1 MTMKRN
7 IYRLAAAVFAAV
19 LILALASCGSQ
30 RRTSTVVGG
39 SYGEVSLDECFGNL
53 AASYTPWTTM
63 SAPLKIEI
71 SHPVRFSASGKAE
84 MVKGQCVSMVFR
96 KIGIK
101 VAELYVD
108 RDSVM
113 FVVKPLKIAYT
124 ESFARFS
131 NRTGLTMDDLQSALL
146 GQAFVPGRGTV
157 SAGSLSEFTLAAA
170 DGGTAGE
177 DVVRWTMTPRRSPDE
192 IYFTAATPMPFGSD
206 ASRLEAVGVN
216 AGGGVKFE
224 YSDFANTEAGLIGSR
239 ANLRAS
245 FGGKTLAGNLRWTA
259 DRADWNKPMTVG
271 RPSIPADYR
280 RLDTA
285 GMLRII
291 QNTLR

>member
-1 MTMKRN
+1 MKS
-7 IYRLAAAVFAAV
+7 IYRIAAAAVAV
-19 LILALASCGSQ
+19 LLVIGLASCGS
-30 RRTSTVVGG
+30 RRPTTVAGG
-39 SYGEVSLDECFGNL
+39 TYGEVSLDECFGNL
-53 AASYTPWTTM
+53 AASYAPWTSM
-63 SAPLKIEI
+63 SAPMKIEV
-71 SHPVRFSASGKAE
+71 SEPVRFSASGKAE
-84 MVKGQCVSMVFR
+84 MVKGQCISMVFR

-131 NRTGLTMDDLQSALL
+131 NSTGLTLDDLQSALL

-157 SAGSLSEFTLAAA
+157 GAGSLSAFTLAAA
-170 DGGTAGE
+170 DGGAIGE

-192 IYFTAATPMPFGSD
+192 IYFTAATPMPFGSE

-224 YSDFANTEAGLIGSR
+224 YSDFANTGAGLIGSR
-239 ANLRAS
+239 ANLRAT
-245 FGGKTLAGNLRWTA
+245 FGGKSLSGSLRWTA
-259 DRADWNKPMTVG
+259 DRTDWNKPLTVG
-271 RPSIPADYR
+271 RPSIPVDYR

-285 GMLRII
+285 AMLRII

>member
-1 MTMKRN
+1 MTMKS
-7 IYRLAAAVFAAV
+7 IYRIAAAAVAV
-19 LILALASCGSQ
+19 LLVIGLASCGS
-30 RRTSTVVGG
+30 RRPTTVAGG
-39 SYGEVSLDECFGNL
+39 TYGEVSLDECFGNL
-53 AASYTPWTTM
+53 AASYAPWTSM
-63 SAPLKIEI
+63 SAPMKIEV
-71 SHPVRFSASGKAE
+71 SEPVRFSASGKAE
-84 MVKGQCVSMVFR
+84 MVKGQCISMVFR

-131 NRTGLTMDDLQSALL
+131 NSTGLTLDDLQSALL
-146 GQAFVPGRGTV
+146 GQAFVHGRGTV
-157 SAGSLSEFTLAAA
+157 AAGSLSAFTLAAA
-170 DGGTAGE
+170 DGGAIGE

-192 IYFTAATPMPFGSD
+192 IYFTAATPMPFGSE

-224 YSDFANTEAGLIGSR
+224 YSDFANTGAGLIGSR
-239 ANLRAS
+239 ANLRAT
-245 FGGKTLAGNLRWTA
+245 FGGKSLSGSLRWTA
-259 DRADWNKPMTVG
+259 DRTDWNKPLTVG

-285 GMLRII
+285 AMLRII

>member
-1 MTMKRN
+1 MTMKS
-7 IYRLAAAVFAAV
+7 IYRIAAAAVAV
-19 LILALASCGSQ
+19 LLVIGLASCGS
-30 RRTSTVVGG
+30 RRPTTVAGG
-39 SYGEVSLDECFGNL
+39 TYGEVSLDECFGNL
-53 AASYTPWTTM
+53 AASYAPWTSM
-63 SAPLKIEI
+63 SAPMKIEV
-71 SHPVRFSASGKAE
+71 SEPVRFSASGKAE
-84 MVKGQCVSMVFR
+84 MVKGQCISMVFR

-131 NRTGLTMDDLQSALL
+131 NSTGLTLDDLQSLLL
-146 GQAFVPGRGTV
+146 GQALVPGRGTV
-157 SAGSLSEFTLAAA
+157 GAGSLPAFPPAAA
-170 DGGTAGE
+170 DGGAIGE

-192 IYFTAATPMPFGSD
+192 IYFTAATPMPFGSE

-224 YSDFANTEAGLIGSR
+224 YSDFANTGAGLIGSR
-239 ANLRAS
+239 ANLRAT
-245 FGGKTLAGNLRWTA
+245 FGGKSLSGSLRWTA
-259 DRADWNKPMTVG
+259 DRTDWNKPLTVG
-271 RPSIPADYR
+271 RPSIPVDYR

-285 GMLRII
+285 AMLRII

>member
-1 MTMKRN
+1 MTMKS
-7 IYRLAAAVFAAV
+7 IYRIAAAAVAV
-19 LILALASCGSQ
+19 LLVIGLASCGS
-30 RRTSTVVGG
+30 RRPTTVAGG
-39 SYGEVSLDECFGNL
+39 TYGEVSLDECFGNL
-53 AASYTPWTTM
+53 AASYAPWTSM
-63 SAPLKIEI
+63 SAPMKIEV
-71 SHPVRFSASGKAE
+71 SEPVRFSASGKAE
-84 MVKGQCVSMVFR
+84 MVKGQCISMVFR

-131 NRTGLTMDDLQSALL
+131 NSTGLTLDDLQSALL

-157 SAGSLSEFTLAAA
+157 GAGSLSAFTLAAA
-170 DGGTAGE
+170 DGGAIGE

-192 IYFTAATPMPFGSD
+192 IYFTAATPMPFGSE

-224 YSDFANTEAGLIGSR
+224 YSDFANTGAGLIGSR
-239 ANLRAS
+239 ANLRAT
-245 FGGKTLAGNLRWTA
+245 FGGKSLSGSLRWTA
-259 DRADWNKPMTVG
+259 DRTDWNKPLTVG

-285 GMLRII
+285 AMLRII

>member
-1 MTMKRN
+1 MKS
-7 IYRLAAAVFAAV
+7 IYRIAAAAVAV
-19 LILALASCGSQ
+19 LLVIGLASCGS
-30 RRTSTVVGG
+30 RRQTTVAGG
-39 SYGEVSLDECFGNL
+39 TYGEVSLDECFGNL
-53 AASYTPWTTM
+53 AASYAPWTSM
-63 SAPLKIEI
+63 SAPMKIEV
-71 SHPVRFSASGKAE
+71 SEPVRFSASGKAE
-84 MVKGQCVSMVFR
+84 MVKGQCISMVFR

-131 NRTGLTMDDLQSALL
+131 NSTGLTLDDLQSALL

-157 SAGSLSEFTLAAA
+157 GAGSLSAFTLAAA
-170 DGGTAGE
+170 AGGTAGE

-192 IYFTAATPMPFGSD
+192 IYFTAATPMPFGSE

-224 YSDFANTEAGLIGSR
+224 YSDFANTGAGLIGSR
-239 ANLRAS
+239 TNLRAT
-245 FGGKTLAGNLRWTA
+245 FGGKSLSGSLRWTA
-259 DRADWNKPMTVG
+259 DRTDWNKPLTVG
-271 RPSIPADYR
+271 RPSIPVDYR

-285 GMLRII
+285 AMLRII

>member
-1 MTMKRN
+1 MTMKS
-7 IYRLAAAVFAAV
+7 IYRIAAAAVAV
-19 LILALASCGSQ
+19 LLVIGLASCGS
-30 RRTSTVVGG
+30 RRPTTVAGG
-39 SYGEVSLDECFGNL
+39 TYGEVSLDECFGNL
-53 AASYTPWTTM
+53 AASYAPWTSM
-63 SAPLKIEI
+63 SAPMKIEV
-71 SHPVRFSASGKAE
+71 SEPVRFSASGKAE
-84 MVKGQCVSMVFR
+84 MVKGQCISMVFR

-131 NRTGLTMDDLQSALL
+131 NSTGLTLDDLQSALL

-157 SAGSLSEFTLAAA
+157 GAGSLSAFTLAAA
-170 DGGTAGE
+170 DGGAIGE

-192 IYFTAATPMPFGSD
+192 IYFTAATPMPFGSE

-224 YSDFANTEAGLIGSR
+224 YSDFANTGAGLIGSR
-239 ANLRAS
+239 ANLRAT
-245 FGGKTLAGNLRWTA
+245 FGGKSLSGSLRWTA
-259 DRADWNKPMTVG
+259 DRTDWNKPLTVG
-271 RPSIPADYR
+271 RPSIPVDYR

-285 GMLRII
+285 AMLRII

>member
-1 MTMKRN
+1 MKS
-7 IYRLAAAVFAAV
+7 IYRIAAAAVAV
-19 LILALASCGSQ
+19 LLVIGLASCGS
-30 RRTSTVVGG
+30 RRPTTVAGG
-39 SYGEVSLDECFGNL
+39 TYGEVSLDECFGNL
-53 AASYTPWTTM
+53 AASYAPWTSM
-63 SAPLKIEI
+63 SAPMKIEV
-71 SHPVRFSASGKAE
+71 SEPVRFSASGKAE
-84 MVKGQCVSMVFR
+84 MVKGQCISMVLR

-131 NRTGLTMDDLQSALL
+131 NSTGLTLDDLQSALL

-157 SAGSLSEFTLAAA
+157 GAGSLSAFTLAAA
-170 DGGTAGE
+170 DGGAIGE

-192 IYFTAATPMPFGSD
+192 IYFTAATPMPFGSE

-224 YSDFANTEAGLIGSR
+224 YSDFANTGAGLIGSR
-239 ANLRAS
+239 ANLRAT
-245 FGGKTLAGNLRWTA
+245 FGGKSLSGSLRWTA
-259 DRADWNKPMTVG
+259 DRTDWNKPLTVG

-285 GMLRII
+285 AMLPII

>member
-1 MTMKRN
+1 MTMKS
-7 IYRLAAAVFAAV
+7 IYRIAAAAVAV
-19 LILALASCGSQ
+19 LLVIGLASCGS
-30 RRTSTVVGG
+30 RRPTTVAGG
-39 SYGEVSLDECFGNL
+39 TYGEVSLDECFGNL
-53 AASYTPWTTM
+53 AASYATWTSM
-63 SAPLKIEI
+63 SAPMKIEV
-71 SHPVRFSASGKAE
+71 SEPVRFSASGKAE
-84 MVKGQCVSMVFR
+84 MVKGQCISMVFR

-131 NRTGLTMDDLQSALL
+131 NSTGLTLDDLQSALL

-157 SAGSLSEFTLAAA
+157 GAGSLSAFTLAAA
-170 DGGTAGE
+170 DGGAIGE

-192 IYFTAATPMPFGSD
+192 IYFTAATPMPFGSE

-224 YSDFANTEAGLIGSR
+224 YSDFANTGAGLIGSR
-239 ANLRAS
+239 ANLRAT
-245 FGGKTLAGNLRWTA
+245 FGGKSLSGSLRWTA
-259 DRADWNKPMTVG
+259 DRTDWNKPLTVG
-271 RPSIPADYR
+271 RPSIPVDYR

-285 GMLRII
+285 AMLRII

>member
-1 MTMKRN
+1 MTMKS
-7 IYRLAAAVFAAV
+7 IYRIAAAAVAV
-19 LILALASCGSQ
+19 LLVIGLASCGS
-30 RRTSTVVGG
+30 RRPTTVAGG
-39 SYGEVSLDECFGNL
+39 TYGEVSLDECFGNL
-53 AASYTPWTTM
+53 AASYAPWTSM
-63 SAPLKIEI
+63 SAPMKIEV
-71 SHPVRFSASGKAE
+71 SEPVRFSASGKAE
-84 MVKGQCVSMVFR
+84 MVKGQCISMVFR

-131 NRTGLTMDDLQSALL
+131 NSTGLTLDDLQSALL

-157 SAGSLSEFTLAAA
+157 AAGSLSAFTLAAA
-170 DGGTAGE
+170 DGGAIGE

-192 IYFTAATPMPFGSD
+192 IYFTAATPMPFGSE

-224 YSDFANTEAGLIGSR
+224 YSDFANTGAGLIGSR
-239 ANLRAS
+239 ANLRAT
-245 FGGKTLAGNLRWTA
+245 FGGKSLSGSLRWTA
-259 DRADWNKPMTVG
+259 DRADWNKPLTVG
-271 RPSIPADYR
+271 RPSIPVDYH

-285 GMLRII
+285 AMLRII

>member
-1 MTMKRN
+1 MTMKS
-7 IYRLAAAVFAAV
+7 IYRIAAAAVAV
-19 LILALASCGSQ
+19 LLIIGLASCGS
-30 RRTSTVVGG
+30 RRPTTVAGG
-39 SYGEVSLDECFGNL
+39 TYGEVSLDECFGNL
-53 AASYTPWTTM
+53 AASYAPWTSM
-63 SAPLKIEI
+63 SAPMKIEI
-71 SHPVRFSASGKAE
+71 SEPVRFSASGKAE
-84 MVKGQCVSMVFR
+84 MVKGQCISMVFR

-131 NRTGLTMDDLQSALL
+131 NSTGLTLDDLQSALL

-157 SAGSLSEFTLAAA
+157 GAGSLSAFTLAAA
-170 DGGTAGE
+170 DGGAIGE
-177 DVVRWTMTPRRSPDE
+177 DVVRWTMIPRRSADE
-192 IYFTAATPMPFGSD
+192 IYFTAATPMPFGSE

-224 YSDFANTEAGLIGSR
+224 YSDFANTGAGLIGSR
-239 ANLRAS
+239 ANLRAT
-245 FGGKTLAGNLRWTA
+245 FGGKSLSGSLRWTA
-259 DRADWNKPMTVG
+259 DRTDWNKPLTVG

-285 GMLRII
+285 AMLRII

>member
-1 MTMKRN
+1 MKS
-7 IYRLAAAVFAAV
+7 IYRIAAAAVAV
-19 LILALASCGSQ
+19 LLVIGLASCGS
-30 RRTSTVVGG
+30 RRPTTVAGG
-39 SYGEVSLDECFGNL
+39 TYGEVSLDECFGNL
-53 AASYTPWTTM
+53 AASYAPWTSM
-63 SAPLKIEI
+63 SAPMKIEV
-71 SHPVRFSASGKAE
+71 SEPVRFSASGKAE
-84 MVKGQCVSMVFR
+84 MVKGQCISMVFR

-131 NRTGLTMDDLQSALL
+131 NSTGLTLDDLQSALL

-157 SAGSLSEFTLAAA
+157 AAGSLSAFTLAAA
-170 DGGTAGE
+170 DGGAIGE

-192 IYFTAATPMPFGSD
+192 IYFTAATPMPFGSE

-224 YSDFANTEAGLIGSR
+224 YSDFANTGAGLIGSR
-239 ANLRAS
+239 ANLRAT
-245 FGGKTLAGNLRWTA
+245 FGGKSLSGSLRWTA
-259 DRADWNKPMTVG
+259 DRSDWNKPLTVG

-285 GMLRII
+285 AMLRII

>member
-1 MTMKRN
+1 MTMKS
-7 IYRLAAAVFAAV
+7 IYRIAAAAVAV
-19 LILALASCGSQ
+19 LLVIGLASCGS
-30 RRTSTVVGG
+30 RRPTTVAGG
-39 SYGEVSLDECFGNL
+39 TYGEVSLDECFGNL
-53 AASYTPWTTM
+53 AASYAPWTSM
-63 SAPLKIEI
+63 SAPMKIEV
-71 SHPVRFSASGKAE
+71 SEPVRFSASGKAE
-84 MVKGQCVSMVFR
+84 MVKGQCISMVFR

-131 NRTGLTMDDLQSALL
+131 NSTGLTLDDLQSALL

-157 SAGSLSEFTLAAA
+157 GAGSLSAFTLVAA
-170 DGGTAGE
+170 DGGAIGE

-192 IYFTAATPMPFGSD
+192 IYFTAATPMPFGSE

-224 YSDFANTEAGLIGSR
+224 YSDFANTGAGLIGSR
-239 ANLRAS
+239 ANLRAT
-245 FGGKTLAGNLRWTA
+245 FGGKSLSGSLRWTA
-259 DRADWNKPMTVG
+259 DRTDWNKPLTVG
-271 RPSIPADYR
+271 RPSIPVDYR

-285 GMLRII
+285 AMLRII

>member
-1 MTMKRN
+1 MTMKS
-7 IYRLAAAVFAAV
+7 IYRIAAAAVAV
-19 LILALASCGSQ
+19 LLVIGLASCGS
-30 RRTSTVVGG
+30 RRPTTVAGG
-39 SYGEVSLDECFGNL
+39 TYGEVSLDECFGNL
-53 AASYTPWTTM
+53 AASYAPWTSM
-63 SAPLKIEI
+63 SAPMKIEV
-71 SHPVRFSASGKAE
+71 SEPVRFSASGKAE
-84 MVKGQCVSMVFR
+84 MVKGQCISMVFR

-131 NRTGLTMDDLQSALL
+131 NSTGLTLDDLQSVLL

-157 SAGSLSEFTLAAA
+157 GAGSLSAFTLAAA
-170 DGGTAGE
+170 DGGAIGE

-192 IYFTAATPMPFGSD
+192 IYFTAATPMPFGSE

-224 YSDFANTEAGLIGSR
+224 YSDFANTGAGLIGSR
-239 ANLRAS
+239 ANLRAT
-245 FGGKTLAGNLRWTA
+245 FGGKSLSGSLRWTA
-259 DRADWNKPMTVG
+259 DRTDWNKPLTVG
-271 RPSIPADYR
+271 RPSIPVDYR

-285 GMLRII
+285 AMLRII

>member
-1 MTMKRN
+1 MTMKS
-7 IYRLAAAVFAAV
+7 IYRIAAAAVAV
-19 LILALASCGSQ
+19 LLIIGLASCGS
-30 RRTSTVVGG
+30 RRPTTVAGG
-39 SYGEVSLDECFGNL
+39 TYGEVSLDECFGNL
-53 AASYTPWTTM
+53 AASYAPWTSM
-63 SAPLKIEI
+63 SAPMKIEI
-71 SHPVRFSASGKAE
+71 SEPVRFSASGKAE
-84 MVKGQCVSMVFR
+84 MVKGQCISMVFR

-131 NRTGLTMDDLQSALL
+131 NSTGLTLDDLQSALL
-146 GQAFVPGRGTV
+146 GQAFVLGRGTV
-157 SAGSLSEFTLAAA
+157 GAGSLSAFTLAAA
-170 DGGTAGE
+170 DGGAIGE
-177 DVVRWTMTPRRSPDE
+177 DVVRWTMIPRRSADE
-192 IYFTAATPMPFGSD
+192 IYFTAATPMPFGSE

-224 YSDFANTEAGLIGSR
+224 YSDFANTGAGLIGSR
-239 ANLRAS
+239 ANLRAT
-245 FGGKTLAGNLRWTA
+245 FGGKSLSGSLRWTA
-259 DRADWNKPMTVG
+259 DRTDWNKPLTVG

-285 GMLRII
+285 AMLRII

>member
-1 MTMKRN
+1 MTMKS
-7 IYRLAAAVFAAV
+7 IYRIAAAAVAV
-19 LILALASCGSQ
+19 LLVIGLASCGSQ

-39 SYGEVSLDECFGNL
+39 SYGEVSLEECFGKL

-131 NRTGLTMDDLQSALL
+131 SRTGLTLDDLQSALL
-146 GQAFVPGRGTV
+146 GQAFVPGQGTV
-157 SAGSLSEFTLAAA
+157 DGESLSAFTLAAA
-170 DGGTAGE
+170 DGGAAGE
-177 DVVRWTMTPRRSPDE
+177 EVVRWTMTPRRSPDE
-192 IYFTAATPMPFGSD
+192 VYFTAATPMPFGSD

-224 YSDFANTEAGLIGSR
+224 YSDFANTGAGLIGSR

-259 DRADWNKPMTVG
+259 DRAEWNKPMTVG

-285 GMLRII
+285 AMLRII

>member
-1 MTMKRN
+1 MTMKS
-7 IYRLAAAVFAAV
+7 IYRIAAAAVAV
-19 LILALASCGSQ
+19 LLVIGLASCGS
-30 RRTSTVVGG
+30 RRPTTVAGG
-39 SYGEVSLDECFGNL
+39 TYGEVSLDECFGNL
-53 AASYTPWTTM
+53 AASYAPWTSM
-63 SAPLKIEI
+63 SAPMKIEV
-71 SHPVRFSASGKAE
+71 SEPVRFSASGKAE
-84 MVKGQCVSMVFR
+84 MVKGQCISMVFR

-131 NRTGLTMDDLQSALL
+131 NSTGLTLDDLQSALL

-157 SAGSLSEFTLAAA
+157 GAGSLSAFTLAAA
-170 DGGTAGE
+170 DGGAIGE

-192 IYFTAATPMPFGSD
+192 IYFTGATPMPFGSE

-224 YSDFANTEAGLIGSR
+224 YSDFANTGAGLIGSR
-239 ANLRAS
+239 ANLRAT
-245 FGGKTLAGNLRWTA
+245 FGGKSLSGSLRWTA
-259 DRADWNKPMTVG
+259 DRTDWNKPLTVG
-271 RPSIPADYR
+271 RPSIPVDYR

-285 GMLRII
+285 AMLRII

>member
-1 MTMKRN
+1 MTMKS
-7 IYRLAAAVFAAV
+7 IYRIAAAAVAV
-19 LILALASCGSQ
+19 LLVIGLASCGS
-30 RRTSTVVGG
+30 RRPTTVAGG
-39 SYGEVSLDECFGNL
+39 TYGEVSLDECFGNL
-53 AASYTPWTTM
+53 AASYAPWTSM
-63 SAPLKIEI
+63 SAPMKIEV
-71 SHPVRFSASGKAE
+71 SEPVRFSASGKAE
-84 MVKGQCVSMVFR
+84 MVKGQCISMVFR

-131 NRTGLTMDDLQSALL
+131 NSTGLTLDDLQSVLL

-157 SAGSLSEFTLAAA
+157 GAGSLSAFTLAAA
-170 DGGTAGE
+170 DGGAIGE

-192 IYFTAATPMPFGSD
+192 IYFTAATPMPFGSE

-224 YSDFANTEAGLIGSR
+224 YSDFANTGAGLIGSR
-239 ANLRAS
+239 ANLRAT
-245 FGGKTLAGNLRWTA
+245 FGGKSLSGSLRWTA
-259 DRADWNKPMTVG
+259 DRSDWNKPLTVG

-285 GMLRII
+285 AMLRII

>member
-1 MTMKRN
+1 MKS
-7 IYRLAAAVFAAV
+7 IYRIAAAAVAV
-19 LILALASCGSQ
+19 LLVIGLASCGS
-30 RRTSTVVGG
+30 RRPTTVAGG
-39 SYGEVSLDECFGNL
+39 TYGEVSLDECFGNL
-53 AASYTPWTTM
+53 AASYAPWTSM
-63 SAPLKIEI
+63 SAPMKIEV
-71 SHPVRFSASGKAE
+71 SEPVRFSASGKAE
-84 MVKGQCVSMVFR
+84 MVKGQCISMVFR

-131 NRTGLTMDDLQSALL
+131 NSTGLTLDDLQSALL

-157 SAGSLSEFTLAAA
+157 AAGSLSAFTLAAA
-170 DGGTAGE
+170 DGGAIGE

-192 IYFTAATPMPFGSD
+192 IYFTAATPMPFGSE

-224 YSDFANTEAGLIGSR
+224 YSDFANTGAGLIGSR
-239 ANLRAS
+239 ANLRAT
-245 FGGKTLAGNLRWTA
+245 FGGKSLSGSLRWTA
-259 DRADWNKPMTVG
+259 DRTDWNKPLTVG
-271 RPSIPADYR
+271 RPSIPVDYR

-285 GMLRII
+285 AMLRII

>member
-1 MTMKRN
+1 MTMKS
-7 IYRLAAAVFAAV
+7 IYRIAAAAVAV
-19 LILALASCGSQ
+19 LLVIGLASCGS
-30 RRTSTVVGG
+30 RRPTTVAGG
-39 SYGEVSLDECFGNL
+39 TYGEVSLDECFGNL
-53 AASYTPWTTM
+53 AASYAPWTSM
-63 SAPLKIEI
+63 SAPMKIEV
-71 SHPVRFSASGKAE
+71 SEPVRFSASGKAE
-84 MVKGQCVSMVFR
+84 MVKGQCISMVFR

-131 NRTGLTMDDLQSALL
+131 NSTGLTLDDLQSALL

-157 SAGSLSEFTLAAA
+157 GAGSLSAFTLAAA
-170 DGGTAGE
+170 DGGAIGE

-192 IYFTAATPMPFGSD
+192 IYFTAATPMPFGSE
-206 ASRLEAVGVN
+206 ASRLETVGVN

-224 YSDFANTEAGLIGSR
+224 YSDFANTGAGLIGSR
-239 ANLRAS
+239 ANLRAT
-245 FGGKTLAGNLRWTA
+245 FGGKSLSGSLRWTA
-259 DRADWNKPMTVG
+259 DRTDWNKPLTVG
-271 RPSIPADYR
+271 RPSIPVDYR

-285 GMLRII
+285 AMLRII

>member
-7 IYRLAAAVFAAV
+7 IYRLVAAVFAAV
-19 LILALASCGSQ
+19 LILALASCGSH
-30 RRTSTVVGG
+30 RPTTVAGG
-39 SYGEVSLDECFGNL
+39 TYGEVSLDECFGNL
-53 AASYTPWTTM
+53 AASYTPWNTM

-71 SHPVRFSASGKAE
+71 SNPVRFSASGKAE
-84 MVKGQCVSMVFR
+84 MVKGQCISMVFR

-108 RDSVM
+108 PDSVM

-157 SAGSLSEFTLAAA
+157 AAGSLSEFTLAAA
-170 DGGTAGE
+170 DGGAAGE
-177 DVVRWTMTPRRSPDE
+177 EVVRWTMTPRRSSDE
-192 IYFTAATPMPFGSD
+192 IYFTAVTPLPAGSA

-216 AGGGVKFE
+216 VAGGVQFE
-224 YSDFANTEAGLIGSR
+224 YTDFASTGAGQIGSR
-239 ANLRAS
+239 VSLEAT

-259 DRADWNKPMTVG
+259 DRADWNQPMTVG

>member
-1 MTMKRN
+1 MKS
-7 IYRLAAAVFAAV
+7 IYRIAAAAVAV
-19 LILALASCGSQ
+19 LLVIGLASCGS
-30 RRTSTVVGG
+30 RRPTTVAGG
-39 SYGEVSLDECFGNL
+39 TYGEVSLDECFGNL
-53 AASYTPWTTM
+53 AASYAPWTSM
-63 SAPLKIEI
+63 SAPMKIEV
-71 SHPVRFSASGKAE
+71 SEPVRFSASGKAE
-84 MVKGQCVSMVFR
+84 MVKGQCISMVFR

-131 NRTGLTMDDLQSALL
+131 NSTGLTLDDLQSVLL

-157 SAGSLSEFTLAAA
+157 AAGSLSAFTLAAA
-170 DGGTAGE
+170 DGGAIGE

-192 IYFTAATPMPFGSD
+192 IYFTAATPMPFGSE

-224 YSDFANTEAGLIGSR
+224 YSDFANTGAGLIGSR
-239 ANLRAS
+239 ANLRAT
-245 FGGKTLAGNLRWTA
+245 FGGKSLSGSLRWTA
-259 DRADWNKPMTVG
+259 DRSDWNKPLTVG

-285 GMLRII
+285 AMLRII

>member
-1 MTMKRN
+1 MKS
-7 IYRLAAAVFAAV
+7 IYRIAAAAVAV
-19 LILALASCGSQ
+19 LLVIGLASCGS
-30 RRTSTVVGG
+30 RRPTTVAGG
-39 SYGEVSLDECFGNL
+39 TYGEVSLDECFGNL
-53 AASYTPWTTM
+53 AASYAPWTSM
-63 SAPLKIEI
+63 SAPMKIEV
-71 SHPVRFSASGKAE
+71 SEPVRFSASGKAE
-84 MVKGQCVSMVFR
+84 MVKGQCISMVFR

-131 NRTGLTMDDLQSALL
+131 NSTGLTLDDLQSALL

-157 SAGSLSEFTLAAA
+157 GAGSLSAFTLAAA
-170 DGGTAGE
+170 DGGAIGE

-192 IYFTAATPMPFGSD
+192 IYFTAATPMPFGSE

-224 YSDFANTEAGLIGSR
+224 YSDFANTGAGLIGSR
-239 ANLRAS
+239 ANLRAT
-245 FGGKTLAGNLRWTA
+245 FGGKSLSGSLRWTA
-259 DRADWNKPMTVG
+259 DRTDWNKPLPVG
-271 RPSIPADYR
+271 RPSIPVDYR

-285 GMLRII
+285 AMLRII

>member
-1 MTMKRN
+1 MKS
-7 IYRLAAAVFAAV
+7 IYRIAAAAVAV
-19 LILALASCGSQ
+19 LLVIGLASCGS
-30 RRTSTVVGG
+30 RRPTTVAGG
-39 SYGEVSLDECFGNL
+39 TYGEVSLDECFGNL
-53 AASYTPWTTM
+53 AASYAPWTSM
-63 SAPLKIEI
+63 SAPMKIEV
-71 SHPVRFSASGKAE
+71 SEPVRFSASGKAE
-84 MVKGQCVSMVFR
+84 MVKGQCISMVFR

-131 NRTGLTMDDLQSALL
+131 NSTGLTLDDLQSALL

-157 SAGSLSEFTLAAA
+157 GAGSLSAFTLAAA
-170 DGGTAGE
+170 DGGAIGE

-192 IYFTAATPMPFGSD
+192 IYFTAATPMPFGSE

-224 YSDFANTEAGLIGSR
+224 YSDFANTGAGLIGSR
-239 ANLRAS
+239 ANLRAT

-259 DRADWNKPMTVG
+259 DRADWNKPLTVG

-285 GMLRII
+285 AMLRII

>member
-1 MTMKRN
+1 MTMKS
-7 IYRLAAAVFAAV
+7 IYRIAAAAVAV
-19 LILALASCGSQ
+19 LLVIGLASCGS
-30 RRTSTVVGG
+30 RRPTTVAGG
-39 SYGEVSLDECFGNL
+39 TYGEVSLDECFGNL
-53 AASYTPWTTM
+53 AASYAPWTSM
-63 SAPLKIEI
+63 SAPMKIEV
-71 SHPVRFSASGKAE
+71 SEPVRFSASGKAE
-84 MVKGQCVSMVFR
+84 MVKGQCISMVFR

-131 NRTGLTMDDLQSALL
+131 NSTGLTLDDLQSALL

-157 SAGSLSEFTLAAA
+157 GAGSLSAFTLAAA
-170 DGGTAGE
+170 GGGAIGE

-192 IYFTAATPMPFGSD
+192 IYFTAATPMPFGSE

-224 YSDFANTEAGLIGSR
+224 YSDFANTGAGLIGSR
-239 ANLRAS
+239 ANLRAT
-245 FGGKTLAGNLRWTA
+245 FGGKSLSGSLRWTA
-259 DRADWNKPMTVG
+259 DRTDWNKPLTVG
-271 RPSIPADYR
+271 RPSIPVDYR

-285 GMLRII
+285 AMLRII

>member
-1 MTMKRN
+1 MKS
-7 IYRLAAAVFAAV
+7 IYRIAAAAVAV
-19 LILALASCGSQ
+19 LLGIGLASCGS
-30 RRTSTVVGG
+30 RRPTTVAGG
-39 SYGEVSLDECFGNL
+39 TYGEVSLDECFGNL
-53 AASYTPWTTM
+53 AASYAPWTSM
-63 SAPLKIEI
+63 SAPMKIEV
-71 SHPVRFSASGKAE
+71 SEPVRFSASGKAE
-84 MVKGQCVSMVFR
+84 MVKGQCISMVFR

-131 NRTGLTMDDLQSALL
+131 NSTGLTLDDLQSALL

-157 SAGSLSEFTLAAA
+157 GAGSLSAFTLAAA
-170 DGGTAGE
+170 DGGAIGE

-192 IYFTAATPMPFGSD
+192 IYFTAATPMPFGSE

-224 YSDFANTEAGLIGSR
+224 YSDFANTGAGLIGSR
-239 ANLRAS
+239 ANLRAT
-245 FGGKTLAGNLRWTA
+245 FGGKSLSGSLRWTA
-259 DRADWNKPMTVG
+259 DRTDWNKPLTVG
-271 RPSIPADYR
+271 RPSIPVDYR

-285 GMLRII
+285 AMLRII

>member
-1 MTMKRN
+1 MKS
-7 IYRLAAAVFAAV
+7 IYRIAAAAVAV
-19 LILALASCGSQ
+19 LLVIGLASCGS
-30 RRTSTVVGG
+30 RRPTTVAGG
-39 SYGEVSLDECFGNL
+39 TYGEVSLDECFGNL
-53 AASYTPWTTM
+53 AASYAPWTSM
-63 SAPLKIEI
+63 SAPMKIEV
-71 SHPVRFSASGKAE
+71 SEPVRFSASGKAE
-84 MVKGQCVSMVFR
+84 MVKGQCISMVFR

-131 NRTGLTMDDLQSALL
+131 NSTGLTLDDLQSALL

-157 SAGSLSEFTLAAA
+157 GAGSLSAFTLAAA
-170 DGGTAGE
+170 DGGTACE

-192 IYFTAATPMPFGSD
+192 IYFTAATPMPFGSE

-224 YSDFANTEAGLIGSR
+224 YSDFANTGAGLIGSR

-259 DRADWNKPMTVG
+259 DRADWNKPLTVG

-285 GMLRII
+285 AMLRII

>member
-1 MTMKRN
+1 MTMKS
-7 IYRLAAAVFAAV
+7 IYRIAAAAVAV
-19 LILALASCGSQ
+19 LLVIGLASCGS
-30 RRTSTVVGG
+30 RRPTTVAGG
-39 SYGEVSLDECFGNL
+39 TYGEVSLDECFGNL
-53 AASYTPWTTM
+53 AASYAPWTSM
-63 SAPLKIEI
+63 SAPMKIEV
-71 SHPVRFSASGKAE
+71 SEPVRFSASGKAE
-84 MVKGQCVSMVFR
+84 MVKGQCISMVFR

-131 NRTGLTMDDLQSALL
+131 NSTGLTLDDLQSALL

-157 SAGSLSEFTLAAA
+157 AAGSLSAFTLAAA
-170 DGGTAGE
+170 DGGAIGE

-192 IYFTAATPMPFGSD
+192 IYFTAATPMPFGSE

-224 YSDFANTEAGLIGSR
+224 YSDFANTGAGLIGSR
-239 ANLRAS
+239 ANLRAT
-245 FGGKTLAGNLRWTA
+245 FGGKSLSGSLRWTA
-259 DRADWNKPMTVG
+259 DRTDWNKPLTVG
-271 RPSIPADYR
+271 RPSIPVDYR

-285 GMLRII
+285 AMLRII

>member
-1 MTMKRN
+1 MKS
-7 IYRLAAAVFAAV
+7 IYRIAAAAVAV
-19 LILALASCGSQ
+19 LLVIGLASCGS
-30 RRTSTVVGG
+30 RRPTTVAGG
-39 SYGEVSLDECFGNL
+39 TYGEVSLDECFGNL
-53 AASYTPWTTM
+53 AASYAPWTSM
-63 SAPLKIEI
+63 SAPMKIEV
-71 SHPVRFSASGKAE
+71 SEPVRFSASGKAE
-84 MVKGQCVSMVFR
+84 MVKGQCISMVFR

-131 NRTGLTMDDLQSALL
+131 NSTGLTLDDLQSALL

-157 SAGSLSEFTLAAA
+157 GAGSLSAFTLAAA
-170 DGGTAGE
+170 DGGAIGE

-192 IYFTAATPMPFGSD
+192 IYFTAATPMPFGSE

-224 YSDFANTEAGLIGSR
+224 YSDFANTGAGLIGSR
-239 ANLRAS
+239 ANLRAT
-245 FGGKTLAGNLRWTA
+245 FGGKSLSGSLRWTA
-259 DRADWNKPMTVG
+259 DRTDWNKPLTVG

-285 GMLRII
+285 AMLRII

>member
-1 MTMKRN
+1 MKS
-7 IYRLAAAVFAAV
+7 IYRIAAAAVAV
-19 LILALASCGSQ
+19 LLVIGLASCGS
-30 RRTSTVVGG
+30 RRPTTVAGG
-39 SYGEVSLDECFGNL
+39 TYGEVSLDECFGNL
-53 AASYTPWTTM
+53 AASYAPWTSM
-63 SAPLKIEI
+63 SAPMKIEV
-71 SHPVRFSASGKAE
+71 SEPVRFSASGKAE
-84 MVKGQCVSMVFR
+84 MVKGQCISMVFR

-131 NRTGLTMDDLQSALL
+131 NSTGLTLDDLQSALL

-157 SAGSLSEFTLAAA
+157 AAGSLSAFTLAAA
-170 DGGTAGE
+170 DGGAIGE

-192 IYFTAATPMPFGSD
+192 IYFTAATPMPFGSE

-224 YSDFANTEAGLIGSR
+224 YSDFANTGAGLIGSR

-259 DRADWNKPMTVG
+259 DRADWNKPLTVG
-271 RPSIPADYR
+271 RPSIPADYH

-285 GMLRII
+285 AMLRII